1 MRLTCMLAVSVTYAL
16 ILGRLYPAYPDIIF
30 FFYVSAFRSHI
41 EGVFVS
47 FFFGFRPSPH
57 GIRIFLKAEK
67 FISVFPKKKN

>member
-16 ILGRLYPAYPDIIF
+16 ILSRLYRHVSGYNI

-41 EGVFVS
+41 KGVFVS
-47 FFFGFRPSPH
+47 FFWGFRPSPH

-67 FISVFPKKKN
+67 FISVFPKKKE